1 MNYEKEFKKALKH
14 AEKKRQKQRIY
25 ETKHRYDKKK
35 TKLTDG
41 KKYTIFMF
49 ANLVVVEL
57 FSMYAMIRFQDI
69 SALYSLIGI
78 GAAIVG
84 QVVTLASYNHKS
96 LGENTQGGIVYE
108 TAMRSL
114 EKEDEPVG

>member
-1 MNYEKEFKKALKH
+1 MNYEISLQRAKIY
-14 AEKKRQKQRIY
+14 AEKQRQKQEIY
-25 ETKHRYDKKK
+25 DTKHQYDRKKK
-35 TKLTDG
+35 KLTDG

-84 QVVTLASYNHKS
+84 QVFTLASYNHKS

-108 TAMRSL
+108 TAMHNL
-114 EKEDEPVG
+114 TKDDEPVG

>member
-1 MNYEKEFKKALKH
+1 MNYEMEMMRARKH
-14 AEKKRQKQRIY
+14 AEKQRQKQEIY
-25 ETKHRYDKKK
+25 EEKHKYDKEKK
-35 TKLTDG
+35 RLTDG

-49 ANLVVVEL
+49 TNLVVVEL
-57 FSMYAMIRFQDI
+57 FSMYAMLRFQDI

-108 TAMRSL
+108 TALHNMT
-114 EKEDEPVG
+114 KEDEPVG